1 MTLLKG
7 SSSQD
12 AQAQNWPGIN
22 QQVRFATM
30 ANESNASRDR
40 LFEIV
45 RDGSYAEAKKVL
57 SEAHMTWRHTAL
69 RQNFLFFIA
78 ARRRRGSEML
88 AKQCVGMGVN
98 LEEVDVY
105 GQTPLFWAAAR
116 GNMVVVNFLLQLGFE
131 VNYRDYAR
139 KTALFFAIENGHLDV
154 ADFLIE
160 RAASIQVR
168 SKEQKTPQTMLKAL
182 NHKAP
187 QKKRKWVSPTPS
199 CVCTGAATR
208 SRFAQ
213 WEWAQE
219 ESEPVIIERS
229 EDNVLL
235 ESQQYLSRQ
244 VSGLVWTSN
253 LNRYTNLPRP
263 CPSRS

>member
-1 MTLLKG
+1 
-7 SSSQD
+7 
-12 AQAQNWPGIN
+12 
-22 QQVRFATM
+22 M
-30 ANESNASRDR
+30 ANESYSDRNRNR

-182 NHKAP
+182 NHKG
-187 QKKRKWVSPTPS
+187 KRESGRHQRRVAYALALQL
-199 CVCTGAATR
+199 GAVLRSGNGPKR
-208 SRFAQ
+208 SR
-213 WEWAQE
+213 
-219 ESEPVIIERS
+219 SR
-229 EDNVLL
+229 LL
-235 ESQQYLSRQ
+235 NEARTMCSWRTSSIS
-244 VSGLVWTSN
+244 VDKLVWTSN
-253 LNRYTNLPRP
+253 FNRYANPPRP
-263 CPSRS
+263 CPSRNLRLEHQPSETSYD

>member
-1 MTLLKG
+1 
-7 SSSQD
+7 
-12 AQAQNWPGIN
+12 
-22 QQVRFATM
+22 
-30 ANESNASRDR
+30 
-40 LFEIV
+40 
-45 RDGSYAEAKKVL
+45 
-57 SEAHMTWRHTAL
+57 MTWRHTAL

-98 LEEVDVY
+98 LEEVDVYGQTPLFWAAARGNMVVVNFLLQLGFEVVY

-235 ESQQYLSRQ
+235 ESQQHMTQ
-244 VSGLVWTSN
+244 
-253 LNRYTNLPRP
+253 
-263 CPSRS
+263 

>member
-1 MTLLKG
+1 MCVEIVVVAFYFLPMTLLKG
-7 SSSQD
+7 SSSQY

-30 ANESNASRDR
+30 ANESNANRDR

-57 SEAHMTWRHTAL
+57 SDADMTWQHSAL

-116 GNMVVVNFLLQLGFE
+116 GNMLVVQFLRRAYFF
-131 VNYRDYAR
+131 
-139 KTALFFAIENGHLDV
+139 TPFFFFFCSLFFFSVPLVPWSFGPWSSGPVVLWSRGPLV
-154 ADFLIE
+154 PWSLGLLGPLV
-160 RAASIQVR
+160 RCSPLVPWSSQV
-168 SKEQKTPQTMLKAL
+168 
-182 NHKAP
+182 
-187 QKKRKWVSPTPS
+187 
-199 CVCTGAATR
+199 
-208 SRFAQ
+208 
-213 WEWAQE
+213 
-219 ESEPVIIERS
+219 I
-229 EDNVLL
+229 
-235 ESQQYLSRQ
+235 
-244 VSGLVWTSN
+244 
-253 LNRYTNLPRP
+253 
-263 CPSRS
+263 

>member
-1 MTLLKG
+1 MCVEIVVVAFYFLPMTLLKG
-7 SSSQD
+7 SSSQY

-30 ANESNASRDR
+30 ANESNANRDR

-57 SEAHMTWRHTAL
+57 SDADMTWQHSAL

-116 GNMVVVNFLLQLGFE
+116 GNMLVVQFLLQLGFE
-131 VNYRDYAR
+131 VLLRSCRESSGDKLPA
-139 KTALFFAIENGHLDV
+139 ALF
-154 ADFLIE
+154 
-160 RAASIQVR
+160 
-168 SKEQKTPQTMLKAL
+168 
-182 NHKAP
+182 
-187 QKKRKWVSPTPS
+187 
-199 CVCTGAATR
+199 
-208 SRFAQ
+208 
-213 WEWAQE
+213 
-219 ESEPVIIERS
+219 
-229 EDNVLL
+229 
-235 ESQQYLSRQ
+235 
-244 VSGLVWTSN
+244 
-253 LNRYTNLPRP
+253 
-263 CPSRS
+263 